1 MAEIISYIKEYDSE
15 YLIET
20 YPTVWNA
27 VDFLI
32 DMFRT
37 AIANDIPVVL
47 TSDGDNVSM
56 EWLESGNRVRIS
68 E

>member
-1 MAEIISYIKEYDSE
+1 MDEIISYIKEYDSE

-32 DMFRT
+32 DMVRT